1 MLRFYKFGQ
10 SVLTF
15 IFERFYNNN
24 KKAKK
29 EEEEKEE
36 EKEEE
41 TLEKAC
47 LDAMAGA
54 AAVIL
59 QLSMKNYSVNLRKRR
74 TFLFKQ
80 N

>member
-15 IFERFYNNN
+15 IFGRLYNNN

-29 EEEEKEE
+29 EEEEKE

-74 TFLFKQ
+74 TFLFEP

>member
-29 EEEEKEE
+29 EEEEKE

>member
-36 EKEEE
+36 EKEE

-47 LDAMAGA
+47 LGAMAGA

-59 QLSMKNYSVNLRKRR
+59 QLSMKNYSVNLRK
-74 TFLFKQ
+74 K
-80 N
+80 